1 VYHILKLQCEKLENT
16 KFHCVN
22 RFFAVSLSQMA
33 TENQIVTDLRT
44 PKESRDIP
52 PVEKKE
58 NEPEGATKIATTFE
72 IIWETVRYALV
83 AALII
88 IPIRTY
94 VAQPFVVSG
103 NSMFPTFHNGEYL
116 IVNELAKYKGIYN
129 RGDVVILRYPNDPS
143 KYFIKRVIGLPGE
156 TVTIVRGVV
165 TISGPMHPT
174 PIVLDEPYVKN
185 PKLDSSS
192 RTLSDEE
199 FFVMGDNRA
208 QSSDSRVWGP
218 VPERLM
224 DGTTLLRLFPFTEIT
239 LHPGSLESFNISAL

>member
-1 VYHILKLQCEKLENT
+1 MITENT
-16 KFHCVN
+16 
-22 RFFAVSLSQMA
+22 S
-33 TENQIVTDLRT
+33 VTDLRS
-44 PKESRDIP
+44 PKESYATP
-52 PVEKKE
+52 PPQNDPKE
-58 NEPEGATKIATTFE
+58 PKDGETKVATTLE
-72 IIWETVRYALV
+72 IFWETLRYAVV

-88 IPIRTY
+88 IPIRTF

-156 TVTIVRGVV
+156 TVTIVRGTV
-165 TISGPMHPT
+165 TITGPTHPT

-192 RTLSDEE
+192 RTLSNEE
-199 FFVMGDNRA
+199 YFVMGDNRA

-218 VPERLM
+218 VPQRLM
-224 DGTTLLRLFPFTEIT
+224 DGKPLVRLFPFTEIM
-239 LHPGSLESFNISAL
+239 LHPGSVESFHITEL